1 MQYMIRQLKARCI
14 DYLLGNLNV
23 HNVVPVLQY
32 CLDFDVDQRVV
43 EKCRE
48 VLCSNI
54 KEVLKDEVIETMNE
68 KCLCF
73 MLDDD
78 ELNSAEIELFKAV
91 TFL

>member
-32 CLDFDVDQRVV
+32 CLDFDVDQRLV
-43 EKCRE
+43 EKGRKIIR
-48 VLCSNI
+48 SNI
-54 KEVLKDEVIETMNE
+54 KEVLKAEIVETMNE
-68 KCLCF
+68 KSLCF

-78 ELNSAEIELFKAV
+78 ELNVAEIELFKAV